1 MLTLLAALCLSFAP
15 ASGTSAGAKT
25 IGAQLESVTRA
36 LGAGD
41 AESAAKHFDL
51 TVEVVLPGGVE
62 DILTRDAAA
71 RELAQ
76 FFERHPPKSFAQV
89 HGGTS
94 AGRDG
99 AYVIGTL
106 TTRRGGS
113 FRVYVYASGAS
124 GVAVQEL
131 RIEEE

>member
-1 MLTLLAALCLSFAP
+1 MLTLLAALCLTLAP
-15 ASGTSAGAKT
+15 APTAGGFADLES
-25 IGAQLESVTRA
+25 QLESVTRA

-41 AESAAKHFDL
+41 AESAARHFDR

-62 DILTRDAAA
+62 DILARDAAA
-71 RELAQ
+71 QALAK
-76 FFERHPPKSFAQV
+76 FFRQHPPKEFAQV

-106 TTRRGGS
+106 VARSGEK
-113 FRVYVYASGAS
+113 FRVYVYGSGTA